1 MSILVT
7 LLGLLVCTTISTVLS
22 KKWNSIPLAIY
33 QIVLGVILS
42 ILPFKFSF
50 SFNPEIFVI
59 CIIAPLLFSEGQ
71 NVSRKE
77 LLELRKPILLLAFG
91 LVLTTVFAGGI
102 FIHFLIPEMPLSV
115 SFALAA
121 VISPT
126 DLVAVK
132 SITQGLDFPKNM
144 MSILEGESLLND
156 AAGVVAFKVAV
167 LATVTGVF
175 SIKEAGI
182 QFIITAF
189 GGIIL
194 GCLLG
199 YIIIKIRLSLHKWN
213 LEEIPM
219 VIVIQ
224 IMTPLFVYFVAEEV
238 GVSGILAVVMA
249 GIAHGIE
256 KEHLQNTTTKL
267 RIISDNT
274 WYVLEYVLNGF
285 VFTLLGFLLPSIYIG
300 LSTKNEN
307 MALKLTFIA
316 VLIVLILFVIRFICV
331 YLWHDSFIKT
341 KKNPLNNF
349 FIGFLGFKNEEVV
362 KDSISRCKYSLIVAT
377 CGVHG
382 TFTLATA
389 LSIPFY
395 LANKD
400 IFPMRDT
407 VLFISSEV
415 ILISLILATILLP
428 RLLKNNIQESEH
440 LLSDKEAYQ
449 LILKEAILKLSNEKA
464 QEVQP
469 VIHDLNEQ
477 LVDSEK
483 GILNTPDNK
492 LISIMIAQA
501 DHQGLLAVQNLLEVG
516 KISDRAF
523 KLYRFYITKS
533 RKSIQKSIF
542 KIARLKI
549 SMWIIDRKVKLEV
562 KEKITKIIS
571 ENKEIIKEFHHAY
584 ALSTKTAISFINGN
598 TDENNRHESII
609 VIRFYNR
616 YLNWLTRKIQ
626 NDDKFEAKVEYYRL
640 MAIQS
645 ERDSVQQLVETKQ
658 ISREVA
664 KELLENILYD
674 EMMMIES

>member
-1 MSILVT
+1 M
-7 LLGLLVCTTISTVLS
+7 
-22 KKWNSIPLAIY
+22 
-33 QIVLGVILS
+33 
-42 ILPFKFSF
+42 
-50 SFNPEIFVI
+50 
-59 CIIAPLLFSEGQ
+59 
-71 NVSRKE
+71 
-77 LLELRKPILLLAFG
+77 LLAFG
-91 LVLTTVFAGGI
+91 LVLITVFAGGI
-102 FIHFLIPEMPLSV
+102 FIHFLIPGMPLSV

-132 SITQGLDFPKNM
+132 SITQGLNFPKNM

-175 SIKEAGI
+175 SIEEAGI
-182 QFIITAF
+182 QFMITAF
-189 GGIIL
+189 GGIIV
-194 GCLLG
+194 GSILG

-224 IMTPLFVYFVAEEV
+224 IMTPLFVYFVAEEI

-285 VFTLLGFLLPSIYIG
+285 VFTLLGFLLPSIYTG
-300 LSTKNEN
+300 LSSKNEN
-307 MALKLTFIA
+307 MALELTFIST
-316 VLIVLILFVIRFICV
+316 LIVLILFVIRFIWV
-331 YLWHDSFIKT
+331 YLWHNSFIKP

-349 FIGFLGFKNEEVV
+349 FVGFLGFKDEEVV
-362 KDSISRCKYSLIVAT
+362 KESISKCKYSLIVAT

-395 LANKD
+395 LADKD
-400 IFPMRDT
+400 VFPMRDT

-415 ILISLILATILLP
+415 ILISLVLATVLLP
-428 RLLKNNIQESEH
+428 RLLKNNVQESEP
-440 LLSDKEAYQ
+440 LLSDKEAYK
-449 LILKEAILKLSNEKA
+449 LILKEAILKLSNEKS

-492 LISIMIAQA
+492 LISMMIAEA
-501 DHQGLLAVQNLLEVG
+501 DQQGLLAVLKLLEDG

-533 RKSIQKSIF
+533 RKSVQKSIF
-542 KIARLKI
+542 KIVKLKI
-549 SMWIIDRKVKLEV
+549 SMWIINRKVKKEV
-562 KEKITKIIS
+562 KEKITKIVS

-584 ALSTKTAISFINGN
+584 ALSTKTAISFINKN
-598 TDENNRHESII
+598 TDEDNRHEALIA
-609 VIRFYNR
+609 IRFYNR
-616 YLNWLTRKIQ
+616 YLNWITRKIQ
-626 NDDKFEAKVEYYRL
+626 NDDKFEARVEYYRV

-645 ERDSVQQLVETKQ
+645 QRDSVQQLVETKQ

>member
-1 MSILVT
+1 M
-7 LLGLLVCTTISTVLS
+7 
-22 KKWNSIPLAIY
+22 
-33 QIVLGVILS
+33 
-42 ILPFKFSF
+42 PFKFSF

-91 LVLTTVFAGGI
+91 LVLITVFAGGI
-102 FIHFLIPEMPLSV
+102 FIHFLIPGMPLAV

-132 SITQGLDFPKNM
+132 SITQGLNFPKNM

-175 SIKEAGI
+175 SIEEAGI
-182 QFIITAF
+182 QFMITAF
-189 GGIIL
+189 GGIIV
-194 GCLLG
+194 GSILG

-224 IMTPLFVYFVAEEV
+224 IMTPLFVYFVAEEI

-285 VFTLLGFLLPSIYIG
+285 VFTLLGFLLPSIYTG
-300 LSTKNEN
+300 LSSKNEN
-307 MALKLTFIA
+307 MALELTFIST
-316 VLIVLILFVIRFICV
+316 LIVLILFVIRFIWV
-331 YLWHDSFIKT
+331 YLWHNSFIKP

-349 FIGFLGFKNEEVV
+349 FVGFLGFKDEEVV
-362 KDSISRCKYSLIVAT
+362 KESISKCKYSLIVAT

-395 LANKD
+395 LADKD
-400 IFPMRDT
+400 VFPMRDT

-415 ILISLILATILLP
+415 ILISLVLATILLP
-428 RLLKNNIQESEH
+428 RLLKNNVQESEP
-440 LLSDKEAYQ
+440 LLSDKEAYK

-492 LISIMIAQA
+492 LISMMIAEA
-501 DHQGLLAVQNLLEVG
+501 DQQGLLAVLKLLEDG

-533 RKSIQKSIF
+533 RKSVQKSIF
-542 KIARLKI
+542 KIVKLKI
-549 SMWIIDRKVKLEV
+549 SMWIINRKVKKEV
-562 KEKITKIIS
+562 KEKITKIVS

-584 ALSTKTAISFINGN
+584 ALSTKTAISFINKN
-598 TDENNRHESII
+598 TDEDNRHEALIA
-609 VIRFYNR
+609 IRFYNR
-616 YLNWLTRKIQ
+616 YLNWITRKIQ
-626 NDDKFEAKVEYYRL
+626 NDDKFEARVEYYRV

-645 ERDSVQQLVETKQ
+645 QRDSVQQLVETKQ

>member
-71 NVSRKE
+71 SVSRKE

-102 FIHFLIPEMPLSV
+102 FIHFIIPEMPLSV

-144 MSILEGESLLND
+144 MNILEGESLLND

-167 LATVTGVF
+167 LATVTGAF

-285 VFTLLGFLLPSIYIG
+285 VFTLLGFLLPSIYRG

-316 VLIVLILFVIRFICV
+316 VLIVLILFAIRFICV

-349 FIGFLGFKNEEVV
+349 FRGFLGFKNEEVV

-395 LANKD
+395 LASGD
-400 IFPMRDT
+400 VFPMRDT

-428 RLLKNNIQESEH
+428 RLLKSDVQESEY

-449 LILKEAILKLSNEKA
+449 IILKEAILKLSNEKE

-492 LISIMIAQA
+492 LISMMIAQA
-501 DHQGLLAVQNLLEVG
+501 DHQGLLAVQKLLEDG

-533 RKSIQKSIF
+533 RKSVQKSIF
-542 KIARLKI
+542 KIAKLKI
-549 SMWIIDRKVKLEV
+549 SMWIIDRKVKIEV
-562 KEKITKIIS
+562 KEKITKLIS
-571 ENKEIIKEFHHAY
+571 ENTEIIKEFHHAY
-584 ALSTKTAISFINGN
+584 ALSTKTAILFINKN
-598 TDENNRHESII
+598 TDENNRHESLIA
-609 VIRFYNR
+609 IRFYNR
-616 YLNWLTRKIQ
+616 YLNWLTRKVQ

-645 ERDSVQQLVETKQ
+645 ERDSVQQLVETRQ

-674 EMMMIES
+674 EMMMIE

>member
-7 LLGLLVCTTISTVLS
+7 LLGLLVCTIISTILS
-22 KKWNSIPLAIY
+22 KKWSNIPLAIY
-33 QIVLGVILS
+33 QIALGVLLS

-50 SFNPEIFVI
+50 SFSPDIFVI
-59 CIIAPLLFSEGQ
+59 CVIAPLLFSEGQ
-71 NVSRKE
+71 NVSRRE

-167 LATVTGVF
+167 LATVTGFF
-175 SIKEAGI
+175 SIEEAGI
-182 QFIITAF
+182 QFLITAL
-189 GGIIL
+189 GGIIV
-194 GCLLG
+194 GSILG
-199 YIIIKIRLSLHKWN
+199 YVIIKIRLSLHKWN

-224 IMTPLFVYFVAEEV
+224 IMTPLFVYFASEEL

-285 VFTLLGFLLPSIYIG
+285 VFTLLGFLLPGIYQGII
-300 LSTKNEN
+300 TKNEKI
-307 MALKLTFIA
+307 ALNLTFIA
-316 VLIVLILFVIRFICV
+316 ILIVVTLFIIRFIWV

-341 KKNPLNNF
+341 KKNPVNNF
-349 FIGFLGFKNEEVV
+349 FIGFLGFKDEEYE
-362 KDSISRCKYSLIVAT
+362 KDDISRWKYSLIVAT

-395 LANKD
+395 LENKD

-415 ILISLILATILLP
+415 ILISLVLATVLLP
-428 RLLKNNIQESEH
+428 VLLKKNVQKSEN
-440 LLSDKEAYQ
+440 LLSDGEAYK
-449 LILKEAILKLSNEKA
+449 LILKEAISKLSNEKA

-477 LVDSEK
+477 LVDLEK

-492 LISIMIAQA
+492 MINMMITEA
-501 DHQGLLAVQNLLEVG
+501 DNQGLIAVHKLLNDG
-516 KISDRAF
+516 KISGRAF
-523 KLYRFYITKS
+523 ELYRFYITKS
-533 RKSIQKSIF
+533 RKSVQKSIF
-542 KIARLKI
+542 KIVKLKV
-549 SMWIIDRKVKLEV
+549 SMWIIDRKVKTEV

-571 ENKEIIKEFHHAY
+571 ENKELIKEFHHAY
-584 ALSTKTAISFINGN
+584 ALSTKTAIAFINKN
-598 TDENNRHESII
+598 INEDNRHESLI

-616 YLNWLTRKIQ
+616 YLNWLTRKIH
-626 NDDKFEAKVEYYRL
+626 NDDKFEAKVDYYRL

-645 ERDSVQQLVETKQ
+645 ERDSTQQLVETKQ

-674 EMMMIES
+674 EMMMIE

>member
-1 MSILVT
+1 
-7 LLGLLVCTTISTVLS
+7 
-22 KKWNSIPLAIY
+22 
-33 QIVLGVILS
+33 
-42 ILPFKFSF
+42 
-50 SFNPEIFVI
+50 
-59 CIIAPLLFSEGQ
+59 
-71 NVSRKE
+71 

-91 LVLTTVFAGGI
+91 LVLITVFAGGI
-102 FIHFLIPEMPLSV
+102 FIHFLIPGMPLSV

-132 SITQGLDFPKNM
+132 SITQGLNFPKNM

-175 SIKEAGI
+175 SIEEAGI
-182 QFIITAF
+182 QFMITAF
-189 GGIIL
+189 GGIIV
-194 GCLLG
+194 GSILG

-224 IMTPLFVYFVAEEV
+224 IMTPLFVYFVAEEI

-285 VFTLLGFLLPSIYIG
+285 VFTLLGFLLPSIYTG
-300 LSTKNEN
+300 LSSKNEN
-307 MALKLTFIA
+307 MALELTFIST
-316 VLIVLILFVIRFICV
+316 LIVLILFVIRFIWV
-331 YLWHDSFIKT
+331 YLWHNSFIKP

-349 FIGFLGFKNEEVV
+349 FVGFLGFKDEEVV
-362 KDSISRCKYSLIVAT
+362 KESISKCKYSLIVAT

-395 LANKD
+395 LADKD
-400 IFPMRDT
+400 VFPMRDT

-415 ILISLILATILLP
+415 ILISLVLATVLLP
-428 RLLKNNIQESEH
+428 RLLKNNVQESEP
-440 LLSDKEAYQ
+440 LLSDKEAYK

-492 LISIMIAQA
+492 LISMMIAEA
-501 DHQGLLAVQNLLEVG
+501 DQQGLLAVLKLLEDG

-533 RKSIQKSIF
+533 RKSVQKSIF
-542 KIARLKI
+542 KIVKLKI
-549 SMWIIDRKVKLEV
+549 SMWIINRKVKKEV
-562 KEKITKIIS
+562 KEKITKIVS

-584 ALSTKTAISFINGN
+584 ALSTKTAISFINKN
-598 TDENNRHESII
+598 TDEDNRHEALIA
-609 VIRFYNR
+609 IRFYNR
-616 YLNWLTRKIQ
+616 YLNWITRKIQ
-626 NDDKFEAKVEYYRL
+626 NDDKFEARVEYYRV

-645 ERDSVQQLVETKQ
+645 QRDSVQQLVETKQ

>member
-7 LLGLLVCTTISTVLS
+7 LLGLLVCTIISTILS
-22 KKWNSIPLAIY
+22 KKWSNIPLAIY
-33 QIVLGVILS
+33 QIVLGVLLS

-50 SFNPEIFVI
+50 SFSPDIFVI
-59 CIIAPLLFSEGQ
+59 CVIAPLLFSEGQ
-71 NVSRKE
+71 NVSRRE
-77 LLELRKPILLLAFG
+77 LLELRRPILLLAFG

-144 MSILEGESLLND
+144 MNILEGESLLND

-167 LATVTGVF
+167 LATVTGFF
-175 SIKEAGI
+175 SIKEASI
-182 QFIITAF
+182 QFLITAF
-189 GGIIL
+189 GGIIV
-194 GCLLG
+194 GSILG
-199 YIIIKIRLSLHKWN
+199 YIIIKIRLNLHKWN
-213 LEEIPM
+213 LEEIQM

-224 IMTPLFVYFVAEEV
+224 IMTPLFVYFVSEEL

-285 VFTLLGFLLPSIYIG
+285 VFTLLGFLLPGIYQGII
-300 LSTKNEN
+300 TNNEDI
-307 MALKLTFIA
+307 ALNLTFIA
-316 VLIVLILFVIRFICV
+316 ILIVVILFIIRFIWV
-331 YLWHDSFIKT
+331 YLWHSSFIKI

-349 FIGFLGFKNEEVV
+349 FTGFLGFKNEEFE
-362 KDSISRCKYSLIVAT
+362 KDDTSRWKYSLIVAT

-395 LANKD
+395 LDNKD
-400 IFPMRDT
+400 MFPMRDI

-415 ILISLILATILLP
+415 ILISLLLATVLLP
-428 RLLKNNIQESEH
+428 VLLKKNVQKSED
-440 LLSDKEAYQ
+440 LLSDREAYK

-477 LVDSEK
+477 LVDLEK
-483 GILNTPDNK
+483 GILNIPDNK
-492 LISIMIAQA
+492 IINMMIAEA
-501 DHQGLLAVQNLLEVG
+501 DNQGLIAVHKLLNDG
-516 KISDRAF
+516 KISGRAF
-523 KLYRFYITKS
+523 ELYRFYITKS
-533 RKSIQKSIF
+533 RKSVQKSIF
-542 KIARLKI
+542 KIVKLKI
-549 SMWIIDRKVKLEV
+549 SMWIIDRKVKTEV

-571 ENKEIIKEFHHAY
+571 ENKELIKEFHHAY
-584 ALSTKTAISFINGN
+584 ALSTKTAISFINKN
-598 TDENNRHESII
+598 INEDNRHESLI

-616 YLNWLTRKIQ
+616 YLNWLTRKIH
-626 NDDKFEAKVEYYRL
+626 NDEKFEAKVVYYRL

-645 ERDSVQQLVETKQ
+645 ERDSIQQLVENKQ
-658 ISREVA
+658 ISRDVA

-674 EMMMIES
+674 EMMMIE

>member
-7 LLGLLVCTTISTVLS
+7 LLGLLVCTIISTILS
-22 KKWNSIPLAIY
+22 KKWSNIPLAIY
-33 QIVLGVILS
+33 QIALGVLLS

-50 SFNPEIFVI
+50 SFSPEIFVI

-71 NVSRKE
+71 NVSRRE

-144 MSILEGESLLND
+144 MNILEGESLLND

-167 LATVTGVF
+167 LATVTGFF
-175 SIKEAGI
+175 SIEEAGI
-182 QFIITAF
+182 QFLITAL
-189 GGIIL
+189 GGIIV
-194 GCLLG
+194 GSILG
-199 YIIIKIRLSLHKWN
+199 YVIIKIRLSLHKWN

-224 IMTPLFVYFVAEEV
+224 IMTPLFVYFASEEL

-285 VFTLLGFLLPSIYIG
+285 VFTLLGFLLPGIYQGII
-300 LSTKNEN
+300 TKNEKI
-307 MALKLTFIA
+307 ALNLTFIA
-316 VLIVLILFVIRFICV
+316 ILIVVTLFIIRFIWV
-331 YLWHDSFIKT
+331 YLWHGSFIKT
-341 KKNPLNNF
+341 KKNPVNNF
-349 FIGFLGFKNEEVV
+349 FIGFLGFKDEEYE
-362 KDSISRCKYSLIVAT
+362 KDDTSRWKYSLIVAT

-395 LANKD
+395 LENKD

-415 ILISLILATILLP
+415 ILISLVLATVLLPILLK
-428 RLLKNNIQESEH
+428 KNVQKSEN
-440 LLSDKEAYQ
+440 LLSDGEAYK
-449 LILKEAILKLSNEKA
+449 LILKEAISKLSNEKA

-477 LVDSEK
+477 LVDLEK

-492 LISIMIAQA
+492 MINMMITEA
-501 DHQGLLAVQNLLEVG
+501 DNQGLIAVHKLLNDG
-516 KISDRAF
+516 KISGRAF
-523 KLYRFYITKS
+523 ELYRFYITKS
-533 RKSIQKSIF
+533 RKSVQKSIF
-542 KIARLKI
+542 KIVKLKV
-549 SMWIIDRKVKLEV
+549 SMWIIDRKVKTEV

-571 ENKEIIKEFHHAY
+571 ENKELIKEFHHAY
-584 ALSTKTAISFINGN
+584 ALSTKTAIAFINKN
-598 TDENNRHESII
+598 INEDNRHESLI

-616 YLNWLTRKIQ
+616 YLNWLTRKIH
-626 NDDKFEAKVEYYRL
+626 NDDKFEAKVDYYRL

-645 ERDSVQQLVETKQ
+645 ERDSTQQLVETKQ

-674 EMMMIES
+674 EMMMIE

>member
-1 MSILVT
+1 
-7 LLGLLVCTTISTVLS
+7 
-22 KKWNSIPLAIY
+22 
-33 QIVLGVILS
+33 
-42 ILPFKFSF
+42 
-50 SFNPEIFVI
+50 
-59 CIIAPLLFSEGQ
+59 
-71 NVSRKE
+71 
-77 LLELRKPILLLAFG
+77 
-91 LVLTTVFAGGI
+91 
-102 FIHFLIPEMPLSV
+102 HFLIPGMPLSV

-132 SITQGLDFPKNM
+132 SITQGLNFPKNM

-175 SIKEAGI
+175 SIEEAGI
-182 QFIITAF
+182 QFMITAF
-189 GGIIL
+189 GGIIV
-194 GCLLG
+194 GSILG

-224 IMTPLFVYFVAEEV
+224 IMTPLFVYFVAEEI

-249 GIAHGIE
+249 GVAHGIE

-285 VFTLLGFLLPSIYIG
+285 VFTLLGFLLPSIYTG
-300 LSTKNEN
+300 LSSKNEN
-307 MALKLTFIA
+307 MALELTFIST
-316 VLIVLILFVIRFICV
+316 LIVLILFVIRFIWV
-331 YLWHDSFIKT
+331 YLWHNSFIKP

-349 FIGFLGFKNEEVV
+349 FVGFLGFKDEEVV
-362 KDSISRCKYSLIVAT
+362 KESISKCKYSLIVAT

-395 LANKD
+395 LADKD
-400 IFPMRDT
+400 VFPMRDT

-415 ILISLILATILLP
+415 ILISLVLATVLLP
-428 RLLKNNIQESEH
+428 RLLKNNVQESEP
-440 LLSDKEAYQ
+440 LLSDKEAYK

-492 LISIMIAQA
+492 LISMMIAEA
-501 DHQGLLAVQNLLEVG
+501 DQQGLLAVLKLLEDG

-533 RKSIQKSIF
+533 RKSVQKSIF
-542 KIARLKI
+542 KIVKLKI
-549 SMWIIDRKVKLEV
+549 SMWIINRKVKKEV
-562 KEKITKIIS
+562 KEKITKIVS

-584 ALSTKTAISFINGN
+584 ALSTKTAISFINKN
-598 TDENNRHESII
+598 TDEDNRHEALIA
-609 VIRFYNR
+609 IRFYNR
-616 YLNWLTRKIQ
+616 YLNWITRKIQ
-626 NDDKFEAKVEYYRL
+626 NDDKFEARVEYYRV

-645 ERDSVQQLVETKQ
+645 QRDSVQQLVETKQ

>member
-7 LLGLLVCTTISTVLS
+7 LLGLLVCTIISTILS
-22 KKWNSIPLAIY
+22 KKWSNIPLAIY
-33 QIVLGVILS
+33 QIVLGVLLS
-42 ILPFKFSF
+42 ILPFKLSFSF
-50 SFNPEIFVI
+50 SPDIFVI
-59 CIIAPLLFSEGQ
+59 CVIAPLLFSEGQ
-71 NVSRKE
+71 NVSRRE
-77 LLELRKPILLLAFG
+77 LLELRRPILLLAFG

-144 MSILEGESLLND
+144 MNILEGESLLND

-167 LATVTGVF
+167 LATVTGFF
-175 SIKEAGI
+175 SIKEASI
-182 QFIITAF
+182 QFLITAF
-189 GGIIL
+189 GGIIV
-194 GCLLG
+194 GSILG
-199 YIIIKIRLSLHKWN
+199 YIIIKIRLNLHKWN

-224 IMTPLFVYFVAEEV
+224 IMTPLFVYFVSEEL

-285 VFTLLGFLLPSIYIG
+285 VFTLLGFLLPGIYQGII
-300 LSTKNEN
+300 TNNEDI
-307 MALKLTFIA
+307 ALNLTFIA
-316 VLIVLILFVIRFICV
+316 ILIVVILFIIRFIWV
-331 YLWHDSFIKT
+331 YLWHSSFIKI

-349 FIGFLGFKNEEVV
+349 FTGFLGFKNEEFE
-362 KDSISRCKYSLIVAT
+362 KDDTSRWKYSLIVAT

-395 LANKD
+395 LDNKD
-400 IFPMRDT
+400 MFPMRDI

-415 ILISLILATILLP
+415 ILISLLLATVLLP
-428 RLLKNNIQESEH
+428 VLLKKNVQKSED
-440 LLSDKEAYQ
+440 LLSDREAYK

-477 LVDSEK
+477 LVDLEK
-483 GILNTPDNK
+483 GILNIPDNK
-492 LISIMIAQA
+492 IINMMIAEA
-501 DHQGLLAVQNLLEVG
+501 DNQGLIAVHKLLNDG
-516 KISDRAF
+516 KISGRAF
-523 KLYRFYITKS
+523 ELYRFYITKS
-533 RKSIQKSIF
+533 RKSVQKSIF
-542 KIARLKI
+542 KIVKLKI
-549 SMWIIDRKVKLEV
+549 SMWIIDRKVKTEV

-571 ENKEIIKEFHHAY
+571 ENKELIKEFHHAY
-584 ALSTKTAISFINGN
+584 ALSTKTAISFINKN
-598 TDENNRHESII
+598 INEDNRHESLI

-616 YLNWLTRKIQ
+616 YLNWLTRKIH
-626 NDDKFEAKVEYYRL
+626 NDEKFEAKVVYYRL

-645 ERDSVQQLVETKQ
+645 ERDSIQQLVETKQ
-658 ISREVA
+658 ISRDVA

-674 EMMMIES
+674 EMMMIE

>member
-1 MSILVT
+1 
-7 LLGLLVCTTISTVLS
+7 
-22 KKWNSIPLAIY
+22 
-33 QIVLGVILS
+33 
-42 ILPFKFSF
+42 
-50 SFNPEIFVI
+50 
-59 CIIAPLLFSEGQ
+59 
-71 NVSRKE
+71 

-91 LVLTTVFAGGI
+91 LVLITVFAGGI
-102 FIHFLIPEMPLSV
+102 FIHFLIPGMPLSV

-132 SITQGLDFPKNM
+132 SIAQGLNFPKNM

-175 SIKEAGI
+175 SIEEAGI
-182 QFIITAF
+182 QFMITAF
-189 GGIIL
+189 GGIIV
-194 GCLLG
+194 GSILG

-224 IMTPLFVYFVAEEV
+224 IMTPLFVYFVAEEI

-285 VFTLLGFLLPSIYIG
+285 VFTLLGFLLPSIYTG
-300 LSTKNEN
+300 LSSKNEN
-307 MALKLTFIA
+307 MALELTFIST
-316 VLIVLILFVIRFICV
+316 LIVLILFVIRFIWV
-331 YLWHDSFIKT
+331 YLWHNSFIKP

-349 FIGFLGFKNEEVV
+349 FVGFLGFKDEEVV
-362 KDSISRCKYSLIVAT
+362 KESISKCKYSLIVAT

-395 LANKD
+395 LADKD
-400 IFPMRDT
+400 VFPMRDT

-415 ILISLILATILLP
+415 ILISLVLATVLLP
-428 RLLKNNIQESEH
+428 RLLKNNVQESEP
-440 LLSDKEAYQ
+440 LLSDKEAYK

-492 LISIMIAQA
+492 LISMMIAEA
-501 DHQGLLAVQNLLEVG
+501 DQQGLLAVLKLLEDG

-533 RKSIQKSIF
+533 RKSVQKSIF
-542 KIARLKI
+542 KIVKLKI
-549 SMWIIDRKVKLEV
+549 SMWIINRKVKKEV
-562 KEKITKIIS
+562 KEKITKIVS

-584 ALSTKTAISFINGN
+584 ALSTKTAISFINKN
-598 TDENNRHESII
+598 TDEDNRHEALIA
-609 VIRFYNR
+609 IRFYNR
-616 YLNWLTRKIQ
+616 YLNWITRKIQ
-626 NDDKFEAKVEYYRL
+626 NDDKFEARVEYYRV

-645 ERDSVQQLVETKQ
+645 QRDSVQQLVETKQ

>member
-1 MSILVT
+1 M
-7 LLGLLVCTTISTVLS
+7 
-22 KKWNSIPLAIY
+22 
-33 QIVLGVILS
+33 
-42 ILPFKFSF
+42 
-50 SFNPEIFVI
+50 
-59 CIIAPLLFSEGQ
+59 
-71 NVSRKE
+71 
-77 LLELRKPILLLAFG
+77 LLAFG
-91 LVLTTVFAGGI
+91 LVLITVFAGGI
-102 FIHFLIPEMPLSV
+102 FIHFLIPGMPLSV

-132 SITQGLDFPKNM
+132 SITQGLNFPKNM

-175 SIKEAGI
+175 SIEEAGI
-182 QFIITAF
+182 QFMITAF
-189 GGIIL
+189 GGIIV
-194 GCLLG
+194 GSILG

-224 IMTPLFVYFVAEEV
+224 IMTPLFVYFVAEEI

-285 VFTLLGFLLPSIYIG
+285 VFTLLGFLLPSIYTG
-300 LSTKNEN
+300 LSSKNEN
-307 MALKLTFIA
+307 MALELTFIST
-316 VLIVLILFVIRFICV
+316 LIVLILFVIRFIWV
-331 YLWHDSFIKT
+331 YLWHNSFIKP

-349 FIGFLGFKNEEVV
+349 FVGFLGFKDEEVV
-362 KDSISRCKYSLIVAT
+362 KESISKCKYSLIVAT

-395 LANKD
+395 LADKD
-400 IFPMRDT
+400 VFPMRDT

-415 ILISLILATILLP
+415 ILISLVLATVLLP
-428 RLLKNNIQESEH
+428 RLLKNNVQESEP
-440 LLSDKEAYQ
+440 LLSDKEAYK

-492 LISIMIAQA
+492 LISMMIAEA
-501 DHQGLLAVQNLLEVG
+501 DQQGLLAVLKLLEDG

-533 RKSIQKSIF
+533 RKSVQKSIF
-542 KIARLKI
+542 KIVKLKI
-549 SMWIIDRKVKLEV
+549 SMWIINRKVKKEV
-562 KEKITKIIS
+562 KEKITKIVS

-584 ALSTKTAISFINGN
+584 ALSTKTAISFINKN
-598 TDENNRHESII
+598 TDEDNRHEALIA
-609 VIRFYNR
+609 IRFYNR
-616 YLNWLTRKIQ
+616 YLNWITRKIQ
-626 NDDKFEAKVEYYRL
+626 NDDKFEARVEYYRV

-645 ERDSVQQLVETKQ
+645 QRDSVQQLVETKQ

>member
-7 LLGLLVCTTISTVLS
+7 LLGVLVCTIISTILS
-22 KKWNSIPLAIY
+22 KKWSNIPLAIY
-33 QIVLGVILS
+33 QIVLGVLLS

-50 SFNPEIFVI
+50 SFSPDIFVI
-59 CIIAPLLFSEGQ
+59 CVIAPLLFSEGQ
-71 NVSRKE
+71 NVSRRE

-144 MSILEGESLLND
+144 MNILEGESLLND

-167 LATVTGVF
+167 LATVTGFF

-182 QFIITAF
+182 QFLITAL
-189 GGIIL
+189 GGIIV
-194 GCLLG
+194 GSILG
-199 YIIIKIRLSLHKWN
+199 YVIIKIRLSLHKWN

-224 IMTPLFVYFVAEEV
+224 IMTPLFVYFASEEL

-285 VFTLLGFLLPSIYIG
+285 VFTLLGFLLPGIYQGIV
-300 LSTKNEN
+300 TKNEKI
-307 MALKLTFIA
+307 ALNLTFIA
-316 VLIVLILFVIRFICV
+316 ILIVVILFIIRFIWV
-331 YLWHDSFIKT
+331 YLWHSSFIKT

-349 FIGFLGFKNEEVV
+349 FIGFLGFKNEEDE
-362 KDSISRCKYSLIVAT
+362 KDDTSRWKYSLIVAT

-395 LANKD
+395 LDNKD
-400 IFPMRDT
+400 MFPMRDI

-415 ILISLILATILLP
+415 ILISLLLATVLLPILLK
-428 RLLKNNIQESEH
+428 KNVQKSEN
-440 LLSDKEAYQ
+440 LLSDGEAYK

-477 LVDSEK
+477 LVDLEK

-492 LISIMIAQA
+492 IINMMIAEA
-501 DHQGLLAVQNLLEVG
+501 DNQGLIAVNKLLNDG
-516 KISDRAF
+516 KISGRAF
-523 KLYRFYITKS
+523 ELYRFYITKS
-533 RKSIQKSIF
+533 RKSVQKSIF
-542 KIARLKI
+542 KIVKLKV
-549 SMWIIDRKVKLEV
+549 SMWIIDRKVKTEV

-571 ENKEIIKEFHHAY
+571 ENKELIKEFHHAY
-584 ALSTKTAISFINGN
+584 ALSTKTAISFINKN
-598 TDENNRHESII
+598 INEDNRHESLI

-616 YLNWLTRKIQ
+616 YLNWLTRKIH
-626 NDDKFEAKVEYYRL
+626 NDDKFEAKVGYYRL

-645 ERDSVQQLVETKQ
+645 ERDSIQQLVESKQ

-674 EMMMIES
+674 EMMMIE

>member
-7 LLGLLVCTTISTVLS
+7 LLGLLVCTIISTILS
-22 KKWNSIPLAIY
+22 KKWSNIPLAIY
-33 QIVLGVILS
+33 QIVLGVLLS

-50 SFNPEIFVI
+50 SFSPDIFVI
-59 CIIAPLLFSEGQ
+59 CVIAPLLFSEGQ
-71 NVSRKE
+71 NVSRRE
-77 LLELRKPILLLAFG
+77 LLELRRPILLLAFG

-144 MSILEGESLLND
+144 MNILEGESLLND

-167 LATVTGVF
+167 LATVTGFF
-175 SIKEAGI
+175 SIKEASI
-182 QFIITAF
+182 QFLITAF
-189 GGIIL
+189 GGIIV
-194 GCLLG
+194 GSILG
-199 YIIIKIRLSLHKWN
+199 YIIIKIRLNLHKWN
-213 LEEIPM
+213 LEEIQM

-224 IMTPLFVYFVAEEV
+224 IMTPLFVYFVSEEL

-285 VFTLLGFLLPSIYIG
+285 VFTLLGFLLPGIYQGII
-300 LSTKNEN
+300 TNNEDI
-307 MALKLTFIA
+307 ALNLTFIA
-316 VLIVLILFVIRFICV
+316 ILIVVILFIIRFIWV
-331 YLWHDSFIKT
+331 YLWHSSFIKI

-349 FIGFLGFKNEEVV
+349 FTGFLGFKNEEFE
-362 KDSISRCKYSLIVAT
+362 KDDTSRWKYSLIVAT

-395 LANKD
+395 LDNKD
-400 IFPMRDT
+400 MFPMRDI

-415 ILISLILATILLP
+415 ILISLLLATVLLP
-428 RLLKNNIQESEH
+428 VLLKKNVQKSED
-440 LLSDKEAYQ
+440 LLSDREAYK

-477 LVDSEK
+477 LVDLEK
-483 GILNTPDNK
+483 GILNIPDNK
-492 LISIMIAQA
+492 IINMMIAEA
-501 DHQGLLAVQNLLEVG
+501 DNQGLIAVHKLLNDG
-516 KISDRAF
+516 KISGRAF
-523 KLYRFYITKS
+523 ELYRFYITKS
-533 RKSIQKSIF
+533 RKSVQKSIF
-542 KIARLKI
+542 KIVKLKI
-549 SMWIIDRKVKLEV
+549 SMWIIDRKVKTEV

-571 ENKEIIKEFHHAY
+571 ENKELIKEFHHAY
-584 ALSTKTAISFINGN
+584 ALSTKTAISFINKN
-598 TDENNRHESII
+598 INEDNRHESLI

-616 YLNWLTRKIQ
+616 YLNWLTRKIH
-626 NDDKFEAKVEYYRL
+626 NDEKFEAKVVYYRL

-645 ERDSVQQLVETKQ
+645 ERDSIQQLVETKQ
-658 ISREVA
+658 ISRDVA

-674 EMMMIES
+674 EMMMIE

>member
-7 LLGLLVCTTISTVLS
+7 LLGLLVCTIISTILS
-22 KKWNSIPLAIY
+22 KKWSNIPLAIY
-33 QIVLGVILS
+33 QIVLGVLLS

-50 SFNPEIFVI
+50 SFSPDIFVI
-59 CIIAPLLFSEGQ
+59 CVIAPLLFSEGQ
-71 NVSRKE
+71 NVSRRE

-144 MSILEGESLLND
+144 MNILEGESLLND

-167 LATVTGVF
+167 LATVTGFF
-175 SIKEAGI
+175 SIEEAGI
-182 QFIITAF
+182 QFLITAL
-189 GGIIL
+189 GGIIV
-194 GCLLG
+194 GSILG
-199 YIIIKIRLSLHKWN
+199 YVIIKIRLSLHKWN

-224 IMTPLFVYFVAEEV
+224 IMTPLFVYFASEEL

-285 VFTLLGFLLPSIYIG
+285 VFTLLGFLLPGIYQGII
-300 LSTKNEN
+300 TKNEKI
-307 MALKLTFIA
+307 ALNLTFIA
-316 VLIVLILFVIRFICV
+316 ILIVVTLFIIRFIWV
-331 YLWHDSFIKT
+331 YLWHSSFIKT

-349 FIGFLGFKNEEVV
+349 FIGFLGFKNEEEE
-362 KDSISRCKYSLIVAT
+362 KDDTSRWKYSLIVAT

-395 LANKD
+395 LDNKD
-400 IFPMRDT
+400 MFPMRDI

-415 ILISLILATILLP
+415 ILTSLVLATVLLP
-428 RLLKNNIQESEH
+428 VLLKKNVQKSEN
-440 LLSDKEAYQ
+440 LLPDGEAYK

-477 LVDSEK
+477 LVDLEK

-492 LISIMIAQA
+492 MINMMITEA
-501 DHQGLLAVQNLLEVG
+501 DNQGLIAVNKLLKDG
-516 KISDRAF
+516 KISERAF
-523 KLYRFYITKS
+523 ELYRFYITKS
-533 RKSIQKSIF
+533 RKSVQKSIF
-542 KIARLKI
+542 KIVKLKI
-549 SMWIIDRKVKLEV
+549 SMWIINRKVKTEV

-571 ENKEIIKEFHHAY
+571 ENKGLIKEFHHAY
-584 ALSTKTAISFINGN
+584 ALSTKTAISFINKN
-598 TDENNRHESII
+598 INEDNRHESLI

-616 YLNWLTRKIQ
+616 YLNWLTRKIH
-626 NDDKFEAKVEYYRL
+626 NDDKFEAKVGYYRL

-645 ERDSVQQLVETKQ
+645 ERDSIQQLVETKQ

-674 EMMMIES
+674 EMMMIE

>member
-1 MSILVT
+1 M
-7 LLGLLVCTTISTVLS
+7 
-22 KKWNSIPLAIY
+22 
-33 QIVLGVILS
+33 
-42 ILPFKFSF
+42 
-50 SFNPEIFVI
+50 
-59 CIIAPLLFSEGQ
+59 
-71 NVSRKE
+71 
-77 LLELRKPILLLAFG
+77 LLAFG
-91 LVLTTVFAGGI
+91 LVLITVFAGGI
-102 FIHFLIPEMPLSV
+102 FIHFLIPGMPLSV

-132 SITQGLDFPKNM
+132 SIAQGLNFPKNM

-175 SIKEAGI
+175 SIEEAGI
-182 QFIITAF
+182 QFMITAF
-189 GGIIL
+189 GGIIV
-194 GCLLG
+194 GSILG

-224 IMTPLFVYFVAEEV
+224 IMTPLFVYFVAEEI

-285 VFTLLGFLLPSIYIG
+285 VFTLLGFLLPSIYTG
-300 LSTKNEN
+300 LSSKNEN
-307 MALKLTFIA
+307 MALELTFIST
-316 VLIVLILFVIRFICV
+316 LIVLILFVIRFIWV
-331 YLWHDSFIKT
+331 YLWHNSFIKP

-349 FIGFLGFKNEEVV
+349 FVGFLGFKDEEVV
-362 KDSISRCKYSLIVAT
+362 KESISKCKYSLIVAT

-395 LANKD
+395 LADKD
-400 IFPMRDT
+400 VFPMRDT

-415 ILISLILATILLP
+415 ILISLVLATVLLP
-428 RLLKNNIQESEH
+428 RLLKNNVQESEP
-440 LLSDKEAYQ
+440 LLSDKEAYK

-492 LISIMIAQA
+492 LISMMIAEA
-501 DHQGLLAVQNLLEVG
+501 DQQGLLAVLKLLEDG

-533 RKSIQKSIF
+533 RKSVQKSIF
-542 KIARLKI
+542 KIVKLKI
-549 SMWIIDRKVKLEV
+549 SMWIINRKVKKEV
-562 KEKITKIIS
+562 KEKITKIVS

-584 ALSTKTAISFINGN
+584 ALSTKTAISFINKN
-598 TDENNRHESII
+598 TDEDNRHEALIA
-609 VIRFYNR
+609 IRFYNR
-616 YLNWLTRKIQ
+616 YLNWITRKIQ
-626 NDDKFEAKVEYYRL
+626 NDDKFEARVEYYRV

-645 ERDSVQQLVETKQ
+645 QRDSVQQLVETKQ

>member
-1 MSILVT
+1 M
-7 LLGLLVCTTISTVLS
+7 
-22 KKWNSIPLAIY
+22 
-33 QIVLGVILS
+33 
-42 ILPFKFSF
+42 
-50 SFNPEIFVI
+50 
-59 CIIAPLLFSEGQ
+59 
-71 NVSRKE
+71 
-77 LLELRKPILLLAFG
+77 
-91 LVLTTVFAGGI
+91 
-102 FIHFLIPEMPLSV
+102 
-115 SFALAA
+115 
-121 VISPT
+121 
-126 DLVAVK
+126 
-132 SITQGLDFPKNM
+132 
-144 MSILEGESLLND
+144 
-156 AAGVVAFKVAV
+156 
-167 LATVTGVF
+167 
-175 SIKEAGI
+175 
-182 QFIITAF
+182 ITAF
-189 GGIIL
+189 GGIIV
-194 GCLLG
+194 GSILG

-224 IMTPLFVYFVAEEV
+224 IMTPLFVYFVAEEI

-285 VFTLLGFLLPSIYIG
+285 VFTLLGFLLPSIYTG
-300 LSTKNEN
+300 LSSKNEN
-307 MALKLTFIA
+307 MALELTFIST
-316 VLIVLILFVIRFICV
+316 LIVLILFVIRFIWV
-331 YLWHDSFIKT
+331 YLWHNSFIKP

-349 FIGFLGFKNEEVV
+349 FVGFLGFKDEEVV
-362 KDSISRCKYSLIVAT
+362 KESISKCKYSLIVAT

-395 LANKD
+395 LADKD
-400 IFPMRDT
+400 VFPMRDT

-415 ILISLILATILLP
+415 ILISLVLATVLLP
-428 RLLKNNIQESEH
+428 RLLKNNVQESEP
-440 LLSDKEAYQ
+440 LLSDKEAYK

-492 LISIMIAQA
+492 LISMMIAEA
-501 DHQGLLAVQNLLEVG
+501 DQQGLLAVLKLLEDG

-533 RKSIQKSIF
+533 RKSVQKSIF
-542 KIARLKI
+542 KIVKLKI
-549 SMWIIDRKVKLEV
+549 SMWIINRKVKKEV
-562 KEKITKIIS
+562 KEKITKIVS

-584 ALSTKTAISFINGN
+584 ALSTKTAISFINKN
-598 TDENNRHESII
+598 TDEDNRHEALIA
-609 VIRFYNR
+609 IRFYNR
-616 YLNWLTRKIQ
+616 YLNWITRKIQ
-626 NDDKFEAKVEYYRL
+626 NDDKFEARVEYYRV

-645 ERDSVQQLVETKQ
+645 QRDSVQQLVETKQ

>member
-7 LLGLLVCTTISTVLS
+7 LLGLLVCTIISTILS
-22 KKWNSIPLAIY
+22 KKWSNIPLAIY
-33 QIVLGVILS
+33 QIVLGVLLS

-50 SFNPEIFVI
+50 SFSPDIFVI
-59 CIIAPLLFSEGQ
+59 CVIAPLLFSEGQ
-71 NVSRKE
+71 NVSRRE
-77 LLELRKPILLLAFG
+77 LLELRRPILLLAFG

-144 MSILEGESLLND
+144 MNILEGESLLND

-167 LATVTGVF
+167 LATVTGFF
-175 SIKEAGI
+175 SIKEASI
-182 QFIITAF
+182 QFLITAF
-189 GGIIL
+189 GGIIV
-194 GCLLG
+194 GSILG
-199 YIIIKIRLSLHKWN
+199 YIIIKIRLNLHKWN

-224 IMTPLFVYFVAEEV
+224 IMTPLFVYFVSEEL

-285 VFTLLGFLLPSIYIG
+285 VFTLLGFLLPGIYQGII
-300 LSTKNEN
+300 TNNEDI
-307 MALKLTFIA
+307 ALNLTFIA
-316 VLIVLILFVIRFICV
+316 ILIVVILFIIRFIWV
-331 YLWHDSFIKT
+331 YLWHSSFIKI

-349 FIGFLGFKNEEVV
+349 FTGFLGFKNEEFE
-362 KDSISRCKYSLIVAT
+362 KDDTSRWKYSLIVAT

-395 LANKD
+395 LDNKD
-400 IFPMRDT
+400 MFPMRDI

-415 ILISLILATILLP
+415 ILISLLLATVLLP
-428 RLLKNNIQESEH
+428 VLLKKNVQKSED
-440 LLSDKEAYQ
+440 LLSDREAYK

-477 LVDSEK
+477 LVDLEK
-483 GILNTPDNK
+483 GILNIPDNK
-492 LISIMIAQA
+492 IINMMIAEA
-501 DHQGLLAVQNLLEVG
+501 DNQGLIAVHKLLNDG
-516 KISDRAF
+516 KISGRAF
-523 KLYRFYITKS
+523 ELYRFYITKS
-533 RKSIQKSIF
+533 RKSVQKSIF
-542 KIARLKI
+542 KIVKLKI
-549 SMWIIDRKVKLEV
+549 SMWIIDRKVKTEV

-571 ENKEIIKEFHHAY
+571 ENKELIKEFHHAY
-584 ALSTKTAISFINGN
+584 ALSTKTAISFINKN
-598 TDENNRHESII
+598 INEDNRHESLI

-616 YLNWLTRKIQ
+616 YLNWLTRKIH
-626 NDDKFEAKVEYYRL
+626 NDEKFEAKVVYYRL

-645 ERDSVQQLVETKQ
+645 ERDSIQQLVETKQ
-658 ISREVA
+658 ISRDVA

-674 EMMMIES
+674 EMMMIE

>member
-1 MSILVT
+1 
-7 LLGLLVCTTISTVLS
+7 
-22 KKWNSIPLAIY
+22 
-33 QIVLGVILS
+33 
-42 ILPFKFSF
+42 
-50 SFNPEIFVI
+50 
-59 CIIAPLLFSEGQ
+59 LLFSEGQ

-91 LVLTTVFAGGI
+91 LVLITVFAGGI
-102 FIHFLIPEMPLSV
+102 FIHFLIPGMPLSV

-132 SITQGLDFPKNM
+132 SITQGLNFPKNM

-175 SIKEAGI
+175 SIEEAGI
-182 QFIITAF
+182 QFMITAF
-189 GGIIL
+189 GGIIV
-194 GCLLG
+194 GSILG

-224 IMTPLFVYFVAEEV
+224 IMTPLFVYFVAEEI

-249 GIAHGIE
+249 GVAHGIE

-285 VFTLLGFLLPSIYIG
+285 VFTLLGFLLPSIYTG
-300 LSTKNEN
+300 LSSKNEN
-307 MALKLTFIA
+307 MALELTFIST
-316 VLIVLILFVIRFICV
+316 LIVLILFVIRFIWV
-331 YLWHDSFIKT
+331 YLWHNSFIKP

-349 FIGFLGFKNEEVV
+349 FVGFLGFKDEEVV
-362 KDSISRCKYSLIVAT
+362 KESISKCKYSLIVAT

-395 LANKD
+395 LADKD
-400 IFPMRDT
+400 VFPMRDT

-415 ILISLILATILLP
+415 ILISLVLATVLLP
-428 RLLKNNIQESEH
+428 RLLKNNVQESEP
-440 LLSDKEAYQ
+440 LLSDKEAYK

-492 LISIMIAQA
+492 LISMMIAEA
-501 DHQGLLAVQNLLEVG
+501 DQQGLLAVLKLLEDG

-533 RKSIQKSIF
+533 RKSVQKSIF
-542 KIARLKI
+542 KIVKLKI
-549 SMWIIDRKVKLEV
+549 SMWIINRKVKKEV
-562 KEKITKIIS
+562 KEKITKIVS

-584 ALSTKTAISFINGN
+584 ALSTKTAISFINKN
-598 TDENNRHESII
+598 TDEDNRHEALIA
-609 VIRFYNR
+609 IRFYNR
-616 YLNWLTRKIQ
+616 YLNWITRKIQ
-626 NDDKFEAKVEYYRL
+626 NDDKFEARVEYYRV

-645 ERDSVQQLVETKQ
+645 QRDSVQQLVETKQ

>member
-7 LLGLLVCTTISTVLS
+7 LLGLLVCTTISTVFS
-22 KKWNSIPLAIY
+22 KKWSNIPLAIY
-33 QIVLGVILS
+33 QIVLGIILS

-91 LVLTTVFAGGI
+91 LVLITVFAGGI
-102 FIHFLIPEMPLSV
+102 FIHFLIPGMPLAV

-132 SITQGLDFPKNM
+132 SITQGLNFPKNM

-175 SIKEAGI
+175 SIEEAGI
-182 QFIITAF
+182 QFMITAF
-189 GGIIL
+189 GGIIV
-194 GCLLG
+194 GSILG

-224 IMTPLFVYFVAEEV
+224 IMTPLFVYFVAEEI

-285 VFTLLGFLLPSIYIG
+285 VFTLLGFLLPSIYTG
-300 LSTKNEN
+300 LSSKNEN
-307 MALKLTFIA
+307 MALELTFIST
-316 VLIVLILFVIRFICV
+316 LIVLILFVIRFIWV
-331 YLWHDSFIKT
+331 YLWHNSFIKP

-349 FIGFLGFKNEEVV
+349 FVGFLGFKDEEVV
-362 KDSISRCKYSLIVAT
+362 KESISKCKYSLIVAT

-395 LANKD
+395 LADKD
-400 IFPMRDT
+400 VFPMRDT

-415 ILISLILATILLP
+415 ILISLVLATVLLP
-428 RLLKNNIQESEH
+428 RLLKNNVQESEP
-440 LLSDKEAYQ
+440 LLSDKEAYK

-492 LISIMIAQA
+492 LISMMIAEA
-501 DHQGLLAVQNLLEVG
+501 DQKGLLAVLKLLEDG

-533 RKSIQKSIF
+533 RKSVQKSIF
-542 KIARLKI
+542 KIVKLKI
-549 SMWIIDRKVKLEV
+549 SMWIINRKVKKEV
-562 KEKITKIIS
+562 KEKITKIVS

-584 ALSTKTAISFINGN
+584 ALSTKTAISFINKN
-598 TDENNRHESII
+598 TDEDNRHEALIA
-609 VIRFYNR
+609 IRFYNR
-616 YLNWLTRKIQ
+616 YLNWITRKIQ
-626 NDDKFEAKVEYYRL
+626 NDDKFEARVEYYRV

-645 ERDSVQQLVETKQ
+645 QRDSVQQLVETKQ

>member
-7 LLGLLVCTTISTVLS
+7 LLGLLVCTIISTILS
-22 KKWNSIPLAIY
+22 KKWSNIPLAIY
-33 QIVLGVILS
+33 QIVLGVLLS

-50 SFNPEIFVI
+50 SFSPDIFVI
-59 CIIAPLLFSEGQ
+59 CVIAPLLFSEGQ
-71 NVSRKE
+71 NVSRRE

-144 MSILEGESLLND
+144 MNILEGESLLND

-167 LATVTGVF
+167 LATVTGFF

-182 QFIITAF
+182 QFLITAL
-189 GGIIL
+189 GGIII
-194 GCLLG
+194 GSILG
-199 YIIIKIRLSLHKWN
+199 YVIIKIRLSLHKWN

-219 VIVIQ
+219 VIVMQ
-224 IMTPLFVYFVAEEV
+224 IMTPLFVYFASEEL

-274 WYVLEYVLNGF
+274 WYVLEYILNGF
-285 VFTLLGFLLPSIYIG
+285 VFTLLGFLLPGIYQGIV
-300 LSTKNEN
+300 TKNEKI
-307 MALKLTFIA
+307 ALNLTFIA
-316 VLIVLILFVIRFICV
+316 ILIVVILFIIRFIWV
-331 YLWHDSFIKT
+331 YLWHSSFIKT

-349 FIGFLGFKNEEVV
+349 FIGFLGFKNEEDE
-362 KDSISRCKYSLIVAT
+362 KDDTSRWKYSLIVAT

-395 LANKD
+395 LDNKD
-400 IFPMRDT
+400 MFPMRDI

-415 ILISLILATILLP
+415 ILISLLLATVLLPILLK
-428 RLLKNNIQESEH
+428 KNVQKLEN
-440 LLSDKEAYQ
+440 LLSDEEAYK

-464 QEVQP
+464 QEVQS

-477 LVDSEK
+477 LVDLEK

-492 LISIMIAQA
+492 IINMMIAEA
-501 DHQGLLAVQNLLEVG
+501 DNQGLIAVNKLLNDR
-516 KISDRAF
+516 KISGRAF
-523 KLYRFYITKS
+523 ELYRFYITKS
-533 RKSIQKSIF
+533 RKSVQKSIF
-542 KIARLKI
+542 KIVKLKI
-549 SMWIIDRKVKLEV
+549 SMWIIDRKVKTEV

-571 ENKEIIKEFHHAY
+571 ENKELIKEFHHAY
-584 ALSTKTAISFINGN
+584 ALSTKTAISFINKN
-598 TDENNRHESII
+598 INEDNRHESLI

-616 YLNWLTRKIQ
+616 YLNWLTRKIH
-626 NDDKFEAKVEYYRL
+626 NDDKFEAKVGYYRL

-645 ERDSVQQLVETKQ
+645 ERDSIQQLVESKQ

-674 EMMMIES
+674 EMMMIE

>member
-7 LLGLLVCTTISTVLS
+7 LLGLLVCTIISTILS
-22 KKWNSIPLAIY
+22 KKWSNIPLAIY
-33 QIVLGVILS
+33 QIVLGVLLS

-50 SFNPEIFVI
+50 SFSPDIFVI
-59 CIIAPLLFSEGQ
+59 CVIAPLLFSEGQ
-71 NVSRKE
+71 NVSRRE
-77 LLELRKPILLLAFG
+77 LLELRRPILLLAFG

-144 MSILEGESLLND
+144 MNILEGESLLND

-167 LATVTGVF
+167 LATVTGFF
-175 SIKEAGI
+175 SIKEASI
-182 QFIITAF
+182 QFLITAF
-189 GGIIL
+189 GGIIV
-194 GCLLG
+194 GSILG
-199 YIIIKIRLSLHKWN
+199 YIIIKIRLNLHKWN

-224 IMTPLFVYFVAEEV
+224 IMTPLFVYFVSEEL

-249 GIAHGIE
+249 GIVHGIE

-285 VFTLLGFLLPSIYIG
+285 VFTLLGFLLPGIYQGII
-300 LSTKNEN
+300 TNNEDI
-307 MALKLTFIA
+307 ALNLTF
-316 VLIVLILFVIRFICV
+316 LIVVILFIIRFVWV
-331 YLWHDSFIKT
+331 YLWHSSFIKI

-349 FIGFLGFKNEEVV
+349 FTGFLGFKNEEFE
-362 KDSISRCKYSLIVAT
+362 KDDTSRWKYSLIVAT

-395 LANKD
+395 LDNKD
-400 IFPMRDT
+400 MFPMRDI

-415 ILISLILATILLP
+415 ILISLLLATVLLP
-428 RLLKNNIQESEH
+428 VLLKKNVQKSED
-440 LLSDKEAYQ
+440 LLSDREAYK

-477 LVDSEK
+477 LVDLEK
-483 GILNTPDNK
+483 GILNIPDNK
-492 LISIMIAQA
+492 IINMMIAEA
-501 DHQGLLAVQNLLEVG
+501 DNQGLIAVHKLLNDG
-516 KISDRAF
+516 KISGRAF
-523 KLYRFYITKS
+523 ELYRFYITKS
-533 RKSIQKSIF
+533 RKSVQKSIF
-542 KIARLKI
+542 KIIKLKI
-549 SMWIIDRKVKLEV
+549 SMWIIDRKVKTEV

-571 ENKEIIKEFHHAY
+571 ENKELIKEFHHAY
-584 ALSTKTAISFINGN
+584 ALSTKTAISFINKN
-598 TDENNRHESII
+598 INEDNRHESLI

-616 YLNWLTRKIQ
+616 YLNWLTRKIH
-626 NDDKFEAKVEYYRL
+626 NDEKFEAKVVYYRL

-645 ERDSVQQLVETKQ
+645 ERDSIQQLVETKQ
-658 ISREVA
+658 ISRDVA

-674 EMMMIES
+674 EMMMIE

>member
-7 LLGLLVCTTISTVLS
+7 LLGVLVCTIISTILS
-22 KKWNSIPLAIY
+22 KKWSNIPLAIY
-33 QIVLGVILS
+33 QIVLGVLLS

-50 SFNPEIFVI
+50 SFSPDIFVI
-59 CIIAPLLFSEGQ
+59 CVIAPLLFSEGQ
-71 NVSRKE
+71 NVSRRE

-144 MSILEGESLLND
+144 MNILEGESLLND

-167 LATVTGVF
+167 LATVTGFF

-182 QFIITAF
+182 QFLITAL
-189 GGIIL
+189 GGIIV
-194 GCLLG
+194 GSILG
-199 YIIIKIRLSLHKWN
+199 YVIIKIRLSLHKWN

-224 IMTPLFVYFVAEEV
+224 IMTPLFVYFASEEL

-285 VFTLLGFLLPSIYIG
+285 VFTLLGFLLPGIYQGIV
-300 LSTKNEN
+300 TKNEKI
-307 MALKLTFIA
+307 ALNLTFIA
-316 VLIVLILFVIRFICV
+316 ILIVVILFIIRFIWV
-331 YLWHDSFIKT
+331 YLWHSSFIKT

-349 FIGFLGFKNEEVV
+349 FIGFLGFKNEEDE
-362 KDSISRCKYSLIVAT
+362 KDDTSRWKYSLIVAT

-395 LANKD
+395 LDNKD
-400 IFPMRDT
+400 MFPMRDI

-415 ILISLILATILLP
+415 ILISLLLATVLLPILLK
-428 RLLKNNIQESEH
+428 KNVQKSEN
-440 LLSDKEAYQ
+440 LLSDGEAYK

-477 LVDSEK
+477 LVDLEK

-492 LISIMIAQA
+492 IINMMIAEA
-501 DHQGLLAVQNLLEVG
+501 DNQGLIAVNKLLNDG
-516 KISDRAF
+516 KISGRAF
-523 KLYRFYITKS
+523 ELYRFYITKS
-533 RKSIQKSIF
+533 RKSVQKSIF
-542 KIARLKI
+542 KIVKLKV
-549 SMWIIDRKVKLEV
+549 SMWIIDRKVKTEV

-571 ENKEIIKEFHHAY
+571 ENKELIKEFHHAY
-584 ALSTKTAISFINGN
+584 ALSTKTAISFINKN
-598 TDENNRHESII
+598 INEDNRHESLI

-616 YLNWLTRKIQ
+616 YLNWLTRKIH
-626 NDDKFEAKVEYYRL
+626 NDDKFEAKVGYYRL
-640 MAIQS
+640 MAIQI
-645 ERDSVQQLVETKQ
+645 ERDSIQQLVESKQ

-674 EMMMIES
+674 EMMMIE

>member
-1 MSILVT
+1 M
-7 LLGLLVCTTISTVLS
+7 
-22 KKWNSIPLAIY
+22 
-33 QIVLGVILS
+33 S

-91 LVLTTVFAGGI
+91 LVLITVFAGGI
-102 FIHFLIPEMPLSV
+102 FIHFLIPGMPLAV

-132 SITQGLDFPKNM
+132 SITQGLNFPKNM

-156 AAGVVAFKVAV
+156 AA
-167 LATVTGVF
+167 ATVTGVF
-175 SIKEAGI
+175 SIEEAGI
-182 QFIITAF
+182 QFMITAF
-189 GGIIL
+189 GGIIV
-194 GCLLG
+194 GSILG

-224 IMTPLFVYFVAEEV
+224 IMTPLFVYFVAEEI

-285 VFTLLGFLLPSIYIG
+285 VFTLLGFLLPSIYTG
-300 LSTKNEN
+300 LSSKNEN
-307 MALKLTFIA
+307 MALELTFIST
-316 VLIVLILFVIRFICV
+316 LIVLILFVIRFIWV
-331 YLWHDSFIKT
+331 YLWHNSFIKP

-349 FIGFLGFKNEEVV
+349 FVGFLGFKDEEVV
-362 KDSISRCKYSLIVAT
+362 KESISKCKYSLIVAT

-395 LANKD
+395 LADKD
-400 IFPMRDT
+400 VFPMRDT

-415 ILISLILATILLP
+415 ILISLVLATILLP
-428 RLLKNNIQESEH
+428 RLLKNNVQESEP
-440 LLSDKEAYQ
+440 LLSDKEAYK

-492 LISIMIAQA
+492 LISMMIAEA
-501 DHQGLLAVQNLLEVG
+501 DQQGLLAVLKLLEDG

-533 RKSIQKSIF
+533 RKSVQKSIF
-542 KIARLKI
+542 KIVKLKI
-549 SMWIIDRKVKLEV
+549 SMWIINRKVKKEV
-562 KEKITKIIS
+562 KEKITKIVS

-584 ALSTKTAISFINGN
+584 ALSTKTAISFINKN
-598 TDENNRHESII
+598 TDEDNRHEALIA
-609 VIRFYNR
+609 IRFYNR
-616 YLNWLTRKIQ
+616 YLNWITRKIQ
-626 NDDKFEAKVEYYRL
+626 NDDKFEARVEYYRV

-645 ERDSVQQLVETKQ
+645 QRDSVQQLVETKQ

>member
-1 MSILVT
+1 
-7 LLGLLVCTTISTVLS
+7 
-22 KKWNSIPLAIY
+22 
-33 QIVLGVILS
+33 
-42 ILPFKFSF
+42 
-50 SFNPEIFVI
+50 
-59 CIIAPLLFSEGQ
+59 
-71 NVSRKE
+71 
-77 LLELRKPILLLAFG
+77 
-91 LVLTTVFAGGI
+91 
-102 FIHFLIPEMPLSV
+102 
-115 SFALAA
+115 
-121 VISPT
+121 
-126 DLVAVK
+126 
-132 SITQGLDFPKNM
+132 
-144 MSILEGESLLND
+144 
-156 AAGVVAFKVAV
+156 
-167 LATVTGVF
+167 
-175 SIKEAGI
+175 
-182 QFIITAF
+182 
-189 GGIIL
+189 
-194 GCLLG
+194 
-199 YIIIKIRLSLHKWN
+199 
-213 LEEIPM
+213 M

-224 IMTPLFVYFVAEEV
+224 IMTPLFIYFVAEEV

-285 VFTLLGFLLPSIYIG
+285 VFTLLGFLLPSIYTG
-300 LSTKNEN
+300 LSSKNED
-307 MALKLTFIA
+307 MTLKLTFISA
-316 VLIVLILFVIRFICV
+316 LIVFILFVIRFIWV

-349 FIGFLGFKNEEVV
+349 FVGFLGFKDEEAV
-362 KDSISRCKYSLIVAT
+362 KENISRCKYSLIVAT

-389 LSIPFY
+389 LSIPFH

-400 IFPMRDT
+400 VFPMRDT

-415 ILISLILATILLP
+415 ILISLILATVLLP
-428 RLLKNNIQESEH
+428 RLLKSNSQESEH
-440 LLSDKEAYQ
+440 LLSDKEAYK

-464 QEVQP
+464 QEAQL

-492 LISIMIAQA
+492 LISMMIAEA
-501 DHQGLLAVQNLLEVG
+501 DKQGLLAVLKLLEDG

-533 RKSIQKSIF
+533 RKSVQKSIF
-542 KIARLKI
+542 KIIKLKI
-549 SMWIIDRKVKLEV
+549 SMWTIDRKVKKEV
-562 KEKITKIIS
+562 KEKITKIVS
-571 ENKEIIKEFHHAY
+571 ENKEIIKEFHYAY
-584 ALSTKTAISFINGN
+584 ALSTKTAISFINKN
-598 TDENNRHESII
+598 TDENNRHEALIS
-609 VIRFYNR
+609 IRFYNR
-616 YLNWLTRKIQ
+616 YLNWITRKIQ
-626 NDDKFEAKVEYYRL
+626 NDDKFESRVEYYRV

-645 ERDSVQQLVETKQ
+645 QRDSVQQLVENKQ

>member
-7 LLGLLVCTTISTVLS
+7 LLGLLVCTIISTILS
-22 KKWNSIPLAIY
+22 KKWSNIPLAIY
-33 QIVLGVILS
+33 QIVLGVLLS

-50 SFNPEIFVI
+50 SFSPDIFVI
-59 CIIAPLLFSEGQ
+59 CVIAPLLFSEGQ
-71 NVSRKE
+71 NVSRRE
-77 LLELRKPILLLAFG
+77 LLELRRPILLLAFG

-144 MSILEGESLLND
+144 MNILEGESLLND

-167 LATVTGVF
+167 LATVTGFF
-175 SIKEAGI
+175 SIKEASI
-182 QFIITAF
+182 QFLITAF
-189 GGIIL
+189 GGIIV
-194 GCLLG
+194 GSILG
-199 YIIIKIRLSLHKWN
+199 YIIIKIRLNLHKWN

-224 IMTPLFVYFVAEEV
+224 IMTPLFVYFVSEEL

-285 VFTLLGFLLPSIYIG
+285 VFTLLGFLLPGIYQGII
-300 LSTKNEN
+300 TNNEDI
-307 MALKLTFIA
+307 ALNLTFIA
-316 VLIVLILFVIRFICV
+316 ILIVVILFIIRFVWV
-331 YLWHDSFIKT
+331 YLWHSSFIKI

-349 FIGFLGFKNEEVV
+349 FTGFLGFKNEEFE
-362 KDSISRCKYSLIVAT
+362 KDDTSRWKYSLIVAT

-395 LANKD
+395 LDNKD
-400 IFPMRDT
+400 MFPMRDI

-415 ILISLILATILLP
+415 ILISLLLATVLLP
-428 RLLKNNIQESEH
+428 VLLKKNVQKSED
-440 LLSDKEAYQ
+440 LLSDREAYK

-477 LVDSEK
+477 LVDLEK
-483 GILNTPDNK
+483 GILNIPDNK
-492 LISIMIAQA
+492 IINMMIAEA
-501 DHQGLLAVQNLLEVG
+501 DNQGLIAVHKLLNDG
-516 KISDRAF
+516 KISGRAF
-523 KLYRFYITKS
+523 ELYRFYITKS
-533 RKSIQKSIF
+533 RKSVQKSIF
-542 KIARLKI
+542 KIVKLKI
-549 SMWIIDRKVKLEV
+549 SMWIIDRKVKTEV

-571 ENKEIIKEFHHAY
+571 ENKELIKEFHHAY
-584 ALSTKTAISFINGN
+584 ALSTKTAISFINKN
-598 TDENNRHESII
+598 INEDNRHESLI

-616 YLNWLTRKIQ
+616 YLNWLTRKIH
-626 NDDKFEAKVEYYRL
+626 NDEKFEAKVVYYRL

-645 ERDSVQQLVETKQ
+645 ERDSIQQLVETKQ
-658 ISREVA
+658 ISRDVA

-674 EMMMIES
+674 EMMMIE

>member
-1 MSILVT
+1 
-7 LLGLLVCTTISTVLS
+7 
-22 KKWNSIPLAIY
+22 
-33 QIVLGVILS
+33 
-42 ILPFKFSF
+42 FKFSF

-91 LVLTTVFAGGI
+91 LVLITVFAGGI
-102 FIHFLIPEMPLSV
+102 FIHFLIPGMPLSV

-132 SITQGLDFPKNM
+132 SITQGLNFPKNM

-175 SIKEAGI
+175 SIEEAGI
-182 QFIITAF
+182 QFMITAF
-189 GGIIL
+189 GGIIV
-194 GCLLG
+194 GSILG

-224 IMTPLFVYFVAEEV
+224 IMTPLFVYFVAEEI

-285 VFTLLGFLLPSIYIG
+285 VFTLLGFLLPSIYTG
-300 LSTKNEN
+300 LNGKNEN
-307 MALKLTFIA
+307 MALELTFIST
-316 VLIVLILFVIRFICV
+316 LIVLILFIIRFIWV
-331 YLWHDSFIKT
+331 YLWHNSFIKP

-349 FIGFLGFKNEEVV
+349 FVGFLGFKDEEVV
-362 KDSISRCKYSLIVAT
+362 KESISKCKYSLIVAT

-395 LANKD
+395 LADKD
-400 IFPMRDT
+400 VFPMRDT

-415 ILISLILATILLP
+415 ILISLVLATILLP
-428 RLLKNNIQESEH
+428 RLLKNNVQESEP
-440 LLSDKEAYQ
+440 LLSDKEAYK

-492 LISIMIAQA
+492 LISMMIAEA
-501 DHQGLLAVQNLLEVG
+501 DQQGLLAVLKLLEDG

-533 RKSIQKSIF
+533 RKSVQKSIF
-542 KIARLKI
+542 KIVKLKI
-549 SMWIIDRKVKLEV
+549 SMWIINRKVKKEV
-562 KEKITKIIS
+562 KEKITKIVS

-584 ALSTKTAISFINGN
+584 ALSTKTAISFINKN
-598 TDENNRHESII
+598 TDEDNRHEALIA
-609 VIRFYNR
+609 IRFYNR
-616 YLNWLTRKIQ
+616 YLNWITRKIQ
-626 NDDKFEAKVEYYRL
+626 NDDKFEARVEYYRV

-645 ERDSVQQLVETKQ
+645 QRDSVQQLVETKQ

>member
-7 LLGLLVCTTISTVLS
+7 LLGLLVCTIISTILS
-22 KKWNSIPLAIY
+22 KKWSNIPLAIY
-33 QIVLGVILS
+33 QIVLGVLLS

-50 SFNPEIFVI
+50 SFSPDIFVI
-59 CIIAPLLFSEGQ
+59 CVIAPLLFSEGQ
-71 NVSRKE
+71 NVSRRE

-144 MSILEGESLLND
+144 MNILEGESLLND

-167 LATVTGVF
+167 LATVTGFF

-182 QFIITAF
+182 QFLITAL
-189 GGIIL
+189 GGIII
-194 GCLLG
+194 GSILG
-199 YIIIKIRLSLHKWN
+199 YVIIKIRLSLHKWN

-219 VIVIQ
+219 VIVMQ
-224 IMTPLFVYFVAEEV
+224 IMTPLFVYFASEEL

-274 WYVLEYVLNGF
+274 WYVLEYILNGF
-285 VFTLLGFLLPSIYIG
+285 VFTLLGFLLPGIYQGIV
-300 LSTKNEN
+300 TKSEKI
-307 MALKLTFIA
+307 ALNLTFIA
-316 VLIVLILFVIRFICV
+316 ILIVVILFIIRFIWV
-331 YLWHDSFIKT
+331 YLWHSSFIKT

-349 FIGFLGFKNEEVV
+349 FIGFLGFKNEEDE
-362 KDSISRCKYSLIVAT
+362 KDDTSRWKYSLIVAT

-395 LANKD
+395 LDNKD
-400 IFPMRDT
+400 MFPMRDI

-415 ILISLILATILLP
+415 ILISLLLATVLLPILLK
-428 RLLKNNIQESEH
+428 KNVQKLEN
-440 LLSDKEAYQ
+440 LLSDEEAYK

-464 QEVQP
+464 QEVQS

-477 LVDSEK
+477 LVDLEK

-492 LISIMIAQA
+492 IINIMIVEA
-501 DHQGLLAVQNLLEVG
+501 DNQGLIAVNKLLNDG
-516 KISDRAF
+516 KISGRAF
-523 KLYRFYITKS
+523 ELYRFYITKS
-533 RKSIQKSIF
+533 RKSVQKSIF
-542 KIARLKI
+542 KIVKLKI
-549 SMWIIDRKVKLEV
+549 SMWIIDRKVKTEV
-562 KEKITKIIS
+562 KEKITKTIS
-571 ENKEIIKEFHHAY
+571 ENKELIKEFHHAY
-584 ALSTKTAISFINGN
+584 ALSTKTAISFINKN
-598 TDENNRHESII
+598 INEDNRHESLI

-616 YLNWLTRKIQ
+616 YLNWLTRKIH
-626 NDDKFEAKVEYYRL
+626 NDDKFEAKVGYYRL

-645 ERDSVQQLVETKQ
+645 ERDSIQQLVETKQ

-674 EMMMIES
+674 EMMMIE

>member
-7 LLGLLVCTTISTVLS
+7 LLGLLVCTIISTILS
-22 KKWNSIPLAIY
+22 KKWSNIPLAIY
-33 QIVLGVILS
+33 QIVLGVLLS

-50 SFNPEIFVI
+50 SFSPDIFVI
-59 CIIAPLLFSEGQ
+59 CVIAPLLFSEGQ
-71 NVSRKE
+71 NVSRRE
-77 LLELRKPILLLAFG
+77 LLELRRPILLLAFG

-144 MSILEGESLLND
+144 MNILEGESLLND

-167 LATVTGVF
+167 LATVTGFF
-175 SIKEAGI
+175 SIKEASI
-182 QFIITAF
+182 QFLITAF
-189 GGIIL
+189 GGIIV
-194 GCLLG
+194 GSILG
-199 YIIIKIRLSLHKWN
+199 YIIIKIRLNLHKWN

-224 IMTPLFVYFVAEEV
+224 ITTPLFVYFVSEEL

-285 VFTLLGFLLPSIYIG
+285 VFTLLGFLLPGIYQGII
-300 LSTKNEN
+300 TNNEDI
-307 MALKLTFIA
+307 ALNLTFIA
-316 VLIVLILFVIRFICV
+316 ILIVVILFIIRFIWV
-331 YLWHDSFIKT
+331 YLWHSSFIKI

-349 FIGFLGFKNEEVV
+349 FTGFLGFKNEEFE
-362 KDSISRCKYSLIVAT
+362 KDDTSRWKYSLIVAT

-395 LANKD
+395 LDNKD
-400 IFPMRDT
+400 MFPMRDI

-415 ILISLILATILLP
+415 ILISLLLATVLLP
-428 RLLKNNIQESEH
+428 VLLKKNVQKSED
-440 LLSDKEAYQ
+440 LLSDREAYK

-477 LVDSEK
+477 LVDLEK
-483 GILNTPDNK
+483 GILNIPDNK
-492 LISIMIAQA
+492 IINMMIAEA
-501 DHQGLLAVQNLLEVG
+501 DNQGLIAVHKLLNDG
-516 KISDRAF
+516 KISGRAF
-523 KLYRFYITKS
+523 ELYRFYITKS
-533 RKSIQKSIF
+533 RKSVQKSIF
-542 KIARLKI
+542 KIVKLKI
-549 SMWIIDRKVKLEV
+549 SMWIIDRKVKTEV

-571 ENKEIIKEFHHAY
+571 ENKELIKEFHHAY
-584 ALSTKTAISFINGN
+584 ALSTKTAISFINKN
-598 TDENNRHESII
+598 INEDNRHESLI

-616 YLNWLTRKIQ
+616 YLNWLTRKIH
-626 NDDKFEAKVEYYRL
+626 NDEKFEAKVVYYRL

-645 ERDSVQQLVETKQ
+645 ERDSIQQLVETKQ
-658 ISREVA
+658 ISRDVA

-674 EMMMIES
+674 EMMMIE

>member
-7 LLGLLVCTTISTVLS
+7 LLGLLVCTIISTILS
-22 KKWNSIPLAIY
+22 KKWSNIPLAIY
-33 QIVLGVILS
+33 QIVLGALLS

-50 SFNPEIFVI
+50 SFSPDIFVI
-59 CIIAPLLFSEGQ
+59 CVIAPLLFSEGQ
-71 NVSRKE
+71 NVSRRE
-77 LLELRKPILLLAFG
+77 LLELRRPILLLAFG

-144 MSILEGESLLND
+144 MNILEGESLLND

-167 LATVTGVF
+167 LATVTGFF
-175 SIKEAGI
+175 SIKEASI
-182 QFIITAF
+182 QFLITAF
-189 GGIIL
+189 GGIIV
-194 GCLLG
+194 GSILG
-199 YIIIKIRLSLHKWN
+199 YIIIKIRLNLHKWN

-224 IMTPLFVYFVAEEV
+224 IMTPLFVYFVSEEL

-285 VFTLLGFLLPSIYIG
+285 VFTLLGFLLPGIYQGII
-300 LSTKNEN
+300 TNNEDI
-307 MALKLTFIA
+307 ALNLTFIA
-316 VLIVLILFVIRFICV
+316 ILIVVILFIIRFVWV
-331 YLWHDSFIKT
+331 YLWHSSFIKI

-349 FIGFLGFKNEEVV
+349 FTGFLGFKNEEFE
-362 KDSISRCKYSLIVAT
+362 KDDTSRWKYSLIVAT

-395 LANKD
+395 LDNKD
-400 IFPMRDT
+400 MFPMRDI

-415 ILISLILATILLP
+415 ILISLLLATVLLP
-428 RLLKNNIQESEH
+428 VLLKKNVQKSED
-440 LLSDKEAYQ
+440 LLSDREAYK

-477 LVDSEK
+477 LVDLEK
-483 GILNTPDNK
+483 GILNIPDNK
-492 LISIMIAQA
+492 IINIMIAEA
-501 DHQGLLAVQNLLEVG
+501 DNQGLIAVHKLLNDG
-516 KISDRAF
+516 KISGRAF
-523 KLYRFYITKS
+523 ELYRFYITKS
-533 RKSIQKSIF
+533 RKSVQKSIF
-542 KIARLKI
+542 KIVKLKI
-549 SMWIIDRKVKLEV
+549 SMWIIDRKVKTEV

-571 ENKEIIKEFHHAY
+571 ENKELIKEFHHAY
-584 ALSTKTAISFINGN
+584 ALSTKTAISFINKN
-598 TDENNRHESII
+598 INEDNRHESLI

-616 YLNWLTRKIQ
+616 YLNWLTRKIH
-626 NDDKFEAKVEYYRL
+626 NDEKFEAKVVYYRL

-645 ERDSVQQLVETKQ
+645 ERDSIQQLVETKQ
-658 ISREVA
+658 ISRDVA

-674 EMMMIES
+674 EMMMIE